1 MRKHKRKLLALT
13 IIVAVVSPLS
23 LVWTAIISVTA
34 LEALIL
40 EWNDYC
46 LEGR

>member
-1 MRKHKRKLLALT
+1 MKKRTRRILLLV
-13 IIVAVVSPLS
+13 IIVSVVSPLS
-23 LVWTAIISVTA
+23 LLWTAIISVTA

>member
-1 MRKHKRKLLALT
+1 MKKHKRKLLLLA
-13 IIVAVVSPLS
+13 IIVSVVSPLS

-34 LEALIL
+34 LEALVL

>member
-1 MRKHKRKLLALT
+1 MRKRTRRILLLV
-13 IIVAVVSPLS
+13 IIVSVVSPLS

-34 LEALIL
+34 LEALVL

>member
-1 MRKHKRKLLALT
+1 MRKHKRKLLLLA
-13 IIVAVVSPLS
+13 IIVSVVSPLS

-40 EWNDYC
+40 EWN
-46 LEGR
+46 EFFIEER